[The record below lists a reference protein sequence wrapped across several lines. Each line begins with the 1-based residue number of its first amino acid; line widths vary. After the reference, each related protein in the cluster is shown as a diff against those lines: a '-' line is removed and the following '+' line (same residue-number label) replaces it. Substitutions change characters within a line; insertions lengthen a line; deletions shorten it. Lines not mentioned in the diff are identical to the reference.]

1 MSVYF
6 RIRSK
11 EAEKEEV
18 YENVSTFSALS
29 SDGHIFLWSRFVLP
43 QASTASPLRDWSM
56 LYVSS
61 YLSNANFKKLFK
73 MVGWE

>member
-29 SDGHIFLWSRFVLP
+29 GDSHRFLWSGFVLVSD
-43 QASTASPLRDWSM
+43 QATTASLHSNWSM

-61 YLSNANFKKLFK
+61 YLDNETF
-73 MVGWE
+73 